1 MATPEQINP
10 EVEKLFLAKI
20 KRRHLLAAMSYP
32 EKVRALVQ
40 LQRMAYPILK
50 NRNKR
55 ACIWQIDNTDI

>member
-10 EVEKLFLAKI
+10 EVEKLFLAKN
-20 KRRHLLAAMSYP
+20 KRRLRLAAMSYP

-55 ACIWQIDNTDI
+55 ECIWQIDNTDI

>member
-10 EVEKLFLAKI
+10 EVEKLFLAKN
-20 KRRHLLAAMSYP
+20 KRRHRLAAMSYP

-40 LQRMAYPILK
+40 LQRMVYPILK

-55 ACIWQIDNTDI
+55 ACVWEIDNTDI